1 MTMHMMEPLP
11 GQLSAVISEVHG
23 YEVGLEGLDV
33 TVHFRD
39 REREIEMLFTDLL
52 KHRGVSLIYGPRGAG
67 KSTLI
72 EVVVRGVKR
81 LGGFGNY
88 AFTHFHFDEG
98 VIRELQ
104 IHLPGLSNEVINEL
118 RGALMLEVGL
128 DPIRFTVKM
137 ENIIDTI
144 AKMLERYRLG
154 DKMVVVFFDDIDKYT
169 EMYGHGVLEAVVNA
183 VSDVTRRRNASM
195 KVIFMVSDQVAVNA
209 INRVG
214 PKGGLSPYLLW
225 NLPRKAFEDVV
236 GEVSERLGVRDVD
249 IDLLWRLIGGNVREL
264 AVLIGRYN
272 WDVKSWLQGEI
283 VKMIRY
289 AFDDYRVVRGLGKPS
304 DVLKKMIE
312 DGNSAVREYGL
323 DEFNGQPD
331 IVRND
336 YGLLEKNIIINVGLP
351 RVTHLSEL
359 PSEPWV
365 GRDYAYQI
373 PAYYWALRAM
383 IERRSINVTPE
394 EILRIISTSTSTR

>member
-1 MTMHMMEPLP
+1 MMEPLP

-72 EVVVRGVKR
+72 EVVVKGVKR
-81 LGGFGNY
+81 LGGFENY
-88 AFTHFHFDEG
+88 AFMHFHFDEG
-98 VIRELQ
+98 IIRELQ
-104 IHLPGLSNEVINEL
+104 IHMPGLGNEVINEL
-118 RGALMLEVGL
+118 RDAFTLDVGIN
-128 DPIRFTVKM
+128 PIRFTVKM
-137 ENIIDTI
+137 ENVIDII
-144 AKMLERYRLG
+144 AKTLERYRLS

-183 VSDVTRRRNASM
+183 VSNVIRRRNASM
-195 KVIFMVSDQVAVNA
+195 KAIFMVSDQVAVNV

-214 PKGGLSPYLLW
+214 PKGGLSPYLIW
-225 NLPRKAFEDVV
+225 NLPKNAFEDVV
-236 GEVSERLGVRDVD
+236 REVSEKLGVRDVD
-249 IDLLWRLIGGNVREL
+249 VDLLWQLIGGNVREL

-283 VKMIRY
+283 VKMIEY
-289 AFDDYRVVRGLGKPS
+289 AFDDYRVVRGLSKLS
-304 DVLKKMIE
+304 DVLRKMIE

-323 DEFNGQPD
+323 GEFDGQPD

-351 RVTHLSEL
+351 RVIHLSEL
-359 PSEPWV
+359 PNEPWI
-365 GRDYAYQI
+365 GKDYAYQI
-373 PAYYWALRAM
+373 PAYYWALRVM
-383 IERRSINVTPE
+383 IERGSINVTPE